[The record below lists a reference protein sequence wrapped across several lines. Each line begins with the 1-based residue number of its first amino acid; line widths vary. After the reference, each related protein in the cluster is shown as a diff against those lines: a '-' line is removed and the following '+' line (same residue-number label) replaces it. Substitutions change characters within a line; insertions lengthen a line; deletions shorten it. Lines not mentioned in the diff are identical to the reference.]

1 MDILTTGI
9 QSGIGRYTY
18 ENLGGMGLARN
29 TSKLEW
35 ERIKKTHFKAIIHCA
50 FNSSKTLDPNSPYSY
65 FDDNIFLTKEL
76 AALKYDKFIY
86 FSTIDVYC
94 KNTGIHSENEILD
107 LYGPSSIYATSKLVS
122 EAIVKQEAK
131 NYLII
136 RSSTPLGT
144 HSRKNTLMQMI
155 ENEPCT
161 VGLSSAS
168 VYNIIIY
175 SDILN
180 FIKYSIEKNIQ
191 GVLNLA
197 SSRNITLGKVAKVLG
212 KNIQFGEGHYSTGN
226 IDNTKIASTFPAFK
240 KSSEDNLLQYL
251 KEHPQDLGKIDN
263 PKQKIIKPG
272 KKVLIV
278 TGGSRGIGSSIATK
292 AAKMGYSVCV
302 NYRKNYKEANQ
313 IVEEINS
320 KGGEAISVQAD
331 ISSIEEVESL
341 FRTVE
346 MELGPLTALVNNAG
360 ISGPRSKLSDL
371 APAEMKHIF
380 EVNLL
385 GYFYCTKEA
394 VKRMSSSFRGQGGA
408 IVNISSQAAEFG
420 GSNLTPYA
428 ASKAAINSFTLALSK
443 EVSLEG
449 IRVNAVSP
457 GIIKTDQHDFS
468 DELAFKNIK
477 KEIPI
482 GRLGTPQEVASA
494 VLWLLSDEASYV
506 TGAVLPV
513 AGGR

>member
-1 MDILTTGI
+1 MNILTTGI

-29 TSKLEW
+29 TSKVER

-76 AALKYDKFIY
+76 VTLKYDKFVY
-86 FSTIDVYC
+86 FSTTDVYC
-94 KNTGIHSENEILD
+94 KNTATHSENEILN
-107 LYGPSSIYATSKLVS
+107 LYDPSSIYAATKLTS
-122 EAIVKQEAK
+122 EAIVKEEAK
-131 NYLII
+131 NYLIL
-136 RSSTPLGT
+136 RGSTPLGT

-155 ENEPCT
+155 QNEPCT

-180 FIKYSIEKNIQ
+180 FIKYSIEKDLQ
-191 GVLNLA
+191 GVFNLA
-197 SSRNITLGKVAKVLG
+197 SSSNITLGKVAKVLG
-212 KNIQFGEGHYSTGN
+212 KNIQFGKDYYSTGN
-226 IDNTKIASTFPAFK
+226 IDNTKIASIFPVFK

-263 PKQKIIKPG
+263 PKQKIMKPE

-278 TGGSRGIGSSIATK
+278 TGGSRGIGASIATK

-302 NYRKNYKEANQ
+302 NYRKNSEEANQ

-320 KGGEAISVQAD
+320 KGGEAIAVQAD
-331 ISSIEEVESL
+331 ISSIKEVESL
-341 FRTVE
+341 FRTAE
-346 MELGPLTALVNNAG
+346 IELGTLSALVNNAG

-371 APAEMKHIF
+371 DPAEMKHIF

-394 VKRMSSSFRGQGGA
+394 VKRMSSSCSGQGGA
-408 IVNISSQAAEFG
+408 IVNISSQAAKFG
-420 GSNLTPYA
+420 GSNLTAYA
-428 ASKAAINSFTLALSK
+428 ASKAAINSFTFALSK
-443 EVSLEG
+443 EVALEG
-449 IRVNAVSP
+449 IRINAVSP
-457 GIIKTDQHDFS
+457 GIIETDQHDFS
-468 DELAFKNIK
+468 DELVFKNIK

-482 GRLGTPQEVASA
+482 GRLGTPQEVACA
-494 VLWLLSDEASYV
+494 VLWLLSDKAAYV
-506 TGAVLPV
+506 TGTVLPV